1 MQTNL
6 AMQPKYLPKQTH
18 KSASRPLRRP
28 QVPPTLQAR
37 ARFEQTNFCRQSLS
51 YCRQSLSTVDKV
63 CHLVDV
69 ADELVDMQTNFVCSG
84 SADKLC
90 LHKKSWQTN
99 SADKL
104 CLQKIRQNLAKMQ
117 TNPADKLC
125 LQKIR
130 RKLGQNADKSCR
142 QTLSRPKIA
151 GSCRKSVDKVCQAS
165 LEKVCLS

>member
-51 YCRQSLSTVDKV
+51 YCRQSLSYCRQSLSSGGCCRRTRGHADKAVLQPNFV
-63 CHLVDV
+63 CTGSPDRETL
-69 ADELVDMQTNFVCSG
+69 QTNFVCRK
-84 SADKLC
+84 SAEN
-90 LHKKSWQTN
+90 W
-99 SADKL
+99 
-104 CLQKIRQNLAKMQ
+104 AKMQ

-151 GSCRKSVDKVCQAS
+151 GSCRKVQTKFVYHR
-165 LEKVCLS
+165 